1 MKKEAQNLLLA
12 YMAACM
18 KKMPEDW
25 GRPKPVMGGEMLEA
39 LWPLNE
45 VFRAHMRDVGA
56 LPYEA
61 QHEQAADKAI
71 ERYLAE
77 GVAAW
82 RELPAGVWR
91 VLMERHTQS
100 LVAATVNELAGNP
113 MMSIPVDF
121 PADRLLGVAM
131 IYMLH
136 GMKLPYPVKPLSD
149 ASFPPAG
156 AKPGPLLH

>member
-1 MKKEAQNLLLA
+1 MKKETQNLLLA
-12 YMAACM
+12 YMAACLN
-18 KKMPEDW
+18 KMPEDW
-25 GRPKPVMGGEMLEA
+25 GGPKPVTGNEMLEA
-39 LWPLNE
+39 LWPLND
-45 VFRAHMRDVGA
+45 VFRPHMRDVGA

-61 QHEQAADKAI
+61 QYEQAADAAI
-71 ERYLAE
+71 EKFLGE
-77 GVAAW
+77 GIDAW

-113 MMSIPVDF
+113 MMSVPVEF
-121 PADRLLGVAM
+121 PSAHLQGVAM

-149 ASFPPAG
+149 TSFPPAG
-156 AKPGPLLH
+156 AKPGSLLH